1 MMKLSSTKL
10 VVAFGGL
17 ALSLTAGVGVASA
30 DPDMGPL
37 INTTCDYNQAVA
49 ALNDQRP
56 DLARQFNAN
65 PMAQSLLSRFL
76 ASPVDQ
82 RQQMAAQ
89 AQASPLGRQYVV
101 PIVQIASTCQ
111 NYAG

>member
-1 MMKLSSTKL
+1 MVKLSSMKL
-10 VVAFGGL
+10 VVALGGV

-30 DPDMGPL
+30 DPDYGPL
-37 INTTCDYNQAVA
+37 INTTCTYNQAVA

-56 DLARQFNAN
+56 DLARQFEAN

-82 RQQMAAQ
+82 RQQIVQQ
-89 AQASPLGRQYVV
+89 AQSNPMGRQYVG
-101 PIVQIASTCQ
+101 PIMQVAGSCQ
-111 NYAG
+111 NYRP